1 MKKILITAT
10 GLLLSSLLFVSCSA
24 TNGVD
29 VDAKTVDFT
38 HFEDQPLKKV
48 HKLIVEAGE
57 EDGWRM
63 TEFKDNE
70 VIAEK
75 TEDGK
80 TKAVTVDFAEDYFN
94 LDPHDSD
101 LQNAIEKKLG
111 L

>member
-1 MKKILITAT
+1 MKKTVIIAT
-10 GLLLSSLLFVSCSA
+10 GLLLSSLFFVSCSA

-29 VDAKTVDFT
+29 VDAKTVEYT
-38 HFEDQPLKKV
+38 HFETMPLKKV

-57 EDGWRM
+57 ENGWRM

-70 VIAEK
+70 LIAEK

-101 LQNAIEKKLG
+101 LQDAIEDKLE